1 MSFMANKI
9 SSVFYAFPRNRRE
22 SNRKMEKSAL
32 LGSLDLNLEE
42 RPSTWFTM
50 FVTQVGKGQARL
62 LIFLECLSFLPNG
75 LFSIPVDFGIVNHIL
90 QFASHVT

>member
-32 LGSLDLNLEE
+32 LRSLDLLNLEE
-42 RPSTWFTM
+42 RPSAWFTM
-50 FVTQVGKGQARL
+50 FVTQVRKVRL
-62 LIFLECLSFLPNG
+62 GFSSVWDVLVSFPVVFSQFLLP
-75 LFSIPVDFGIVNHIL
+75 L
-90 QFASHVT
+90 T

>member
-50 FVTQVGKGQARL
+50 FVTQVGKVRL
-62 LIFLECLSFLPNG
+62 GFSSFWNPLEVRPSSAAPDPAESRGAPRFPEGCL
-75 LFSIPVDFGIVNHIL
+75 
-90 QFASHVT
+90 

>member
-50 FVTQVGKGQARL
+50 FVTQVGKARL
-62 LIFLECLSFLPNG
+62 GFSSFWNVSVSFPMV
-75 LFSIPVDFGIVNHIL
+75 FS
-90 QFASHVT
+90 QFPLTLA